1 MILNLLTIPDV
12 ASVRRAGYNAL
23 EETSMRMT
31 AAMAGMFLL
40 AGCGAAEQSARAQA
54 LENAAGTLL
63 VANKRGGSLS
73 RLDLATGAETHRVDS
88 CANPHELAVSP
99 DRRHVALA
107 CYSGQELEIY
117 RTADLGFVR
126 RIELGE
132 GARPHGVVWHSS
144 GTLIASAE
152 GRGSIVVVEA
162 PLAGEARVREI
173 GEGPPGP
180 HMVVVDE
187 AGEFAWG
194 TIIPTGTVVR
204 YDIAAGRETARRV
217 LGGQTEG
224 IALAPDG
231 GVLWVGANQA
241 GKVYR
246 LDPETLEVQ
255 GEVEAGPV
263 PIRVA
268 AHPGGR
274 WLVSSNF
281 GSGGLSVIDAAS
293 NEMAREVPVS
303 GEQGAA
309 QVTLVFSADGSRL
322 YAAETATDTIAEV
335 DFATGHVLRRL
346 PTGEGGDG
354 LAVFE

>member
-1 MILNLLTIPDV
+1 
-12 ASVRRAGYNAL
+12 
-23 EETSMRMT
+23 MRMT
-31 AAMAGMFLL
+31 ATMVAMALL
-40 AGCGAAEQSARAQA
+40 GACTVAEQSARAQA
-54 LENAAGTLL
+54 SGNATGTLL
-63 VANKRGGSLS
+63 VANKRGASLS
-73 RLDLATGAETHRVDS
+73 RLDLVTGLETHRVDT

-117 RTADLGFVR
+117 RTADLAPVR
-126 RIELGE
+126 RIELSE
-132 GARPHGVVWHSS
+132 GARPHGVVWHSN

-152 GRGSIVVVEA
+152 GRGSIFVVDA
-162 PLAGEARVREI
+162 PLGAEAMVREI
-173 GEGPPGP
+173 GGGAPGP
-180 HMVVVDE
+180 HMVVVDD

-194 TIIPTGTVVR
+194 TIVPTGSVVR
-204 YDIAAGRETARRV
+204 YDIASGREISRRV

-224 IALAPDG
+224 IALSPDG
-231 GVLWVGANQA
+231 GALWVGANEA

-246 LDPETLEVQ
+246 LEPATLAVQ
-255 GEVEAGPV
+255 GEVAAGPV

-274 WLVSSNF
+274 WVVSSNF

-293 NEMAREVPVS
+293 GAVAREVPVS

-309 QVTLVFSADGSRL
+309 QVTLVFSPDGSRL
-322 YAAETATDTIAEV
+322 YAAETASDAIAEI
-335 DFATGHVLRRL
+335 DFATGYILRRL
-346 PTGEGGDG
+346 PTGQGGDG